1 MKSMAAA
8 EVSSS
13 IVSMRFLVSAPVSS
27 MVCLPILPK
36 RGSTVGSSRVGRLA
50 PEDAARPELG
60 PVRRV
65 LRIVRQ
71 FRLFL
76 GVEVIEVAEE
86 FIEAVHGRQRFI
98 AIADVV
104 LAELPGG
111 IAEVLEQAADGRI
124 ELAHAHRSARE
135 ADLGKPGANAVLTG
149 EERRA
154 AGGAGLLAV
163 IVQERDALAADAIDI
178 RRLVAHEAVGVGADV
193 RDTDIVAEDDEDV
206 RTPTGGLHRSR
217 RRLLRLRRGSE
228 AGWAQRRRGHQQ
240 GGAQQ
245 HVAPLQSGAVLH

>member
-1 MKSMAAA
+1 MRVALNQQKNGLPAACCRFMKSMAAA

-36 RGSTVGSSRVGRLA
+36 RGSTVGSSLSVALQL
-50 PEDAARPELG
+50 EHAARPELRE
-60 PVRRV
+60 VRRV

-71 FRLFL
+71 LRLFL

-86 FIEAVHGRQRFI
+86 LIEAVDGRQRLV

-104 LAELPGG
+104 LAELAGG
-111 IAEVLEQAADGRI
+111 VAEVLQQAADGGI
-124 ELAHAHRSARE
+124 ELAHAHRRAGE
-135 ADLGKPGANAVLTG
+135 ADLGEPGANAVLAG

-163 IVQERDALAADAIDI
+163 VVEEADALFGDAVDVG
-178 RRLVAHEAVGVGADV
+178 RLVAHQAVAVGADV
-193 RDTDIVAEDDEDV
+193 GDADVVAEDDQDV
-206 RTPTGGLHRSR
+206 RFVSR
-217 RRLLRLRRGSE
+217 RLGF
-228 AGWAQRRRGHQQ
+228 AAC
-240 GGAQQ
+240 GA
-245 HVAPLQSGAVLH
+245 A